1 MQHTHVMMKE
11 YGGKMRRTVILAVLI
26 SVMLAAAACGR
37 GNREPTPEPA
47 PAVEQATEAP
57 TTAPEP
63 TPTEEPTAAPE
74 PAEEAEAA
82 TDEENDAA
90 ASAQES
96 PLSAQESPLS
106 AMDSP
111 LFTPPPMSEPTVTD
125 ETGGVMGALIV
136 VKPTGEVLP
145 VTEQFVALGEIILD
159 DQGEERFAGYSASS
173 APRELT
179 NEFGQFAIG
188 DVPPGKYV
196 LVLDVV
202 VSAFLLNDSETGQGR
217 MVDIVAG
224 EVLDLGTLQY
234 ESLPIFGYSE

>member
-1 MQHTHVMMKE
+1 
-11 YGGKMRRTVILAVLI
+11 MRRTVILAVLI
-26 SVMLAAAACGR
+26 GVMLAAAACGR

-57 TTAPEP
+57 TAPPEP
-63 TPTEEPTAAPE
+63 TPTEEPAAATE
-74 PAEEAEAA
+74 PTEEPTEEAEAA

-111 LFTPPPMSEPTVTD
+111 LFTPPPMAEPAITD

-188 DVPPGKYV
+188 EVAPGKYV

-217 MVDIVAG
+217 TVEIVAG